1 MRWPDENTALK
12 FQYTSGEAR
21 DRNIALGIPVAC
33 ELENM
38 YKRAVRDTPA
48 EGSSDKIM
56 KEDDKLI
63 QAITCIF
70 NLNVM

>member
-1 MRWPDENTALK
+1 M
-12 FQYTSGEAR
+12 
-21 DRNIALGIPVAC
+21 AC